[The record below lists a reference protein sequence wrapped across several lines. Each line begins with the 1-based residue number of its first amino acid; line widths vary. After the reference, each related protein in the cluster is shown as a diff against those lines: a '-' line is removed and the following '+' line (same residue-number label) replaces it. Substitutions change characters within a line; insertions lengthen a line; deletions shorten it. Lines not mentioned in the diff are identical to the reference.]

1 VPAYF
6 RNPQREATIAAGR
19 QAGLNVLQVVNEPT
33 AAAIAYG
40 LRTSASGQLVL
51 VYDLGGGT
59 FDVTLLRI
67 EPDEIRVITSDGDYE
82 LGGKDWDDRILDFLG
97 RRFLDEFGLDPLDDR
112 ESLSDLLVRAEE
124 AKRQLTSAASTRI
137 SIVHGGHRGSY
148 ELDRRTFETLTADLM
163 ELTIALTKK
172 VLAEQKFEPTQLDG
186 VLLVGGSTRMPMVHD
201 FVGRY
206 FSRPALMG
214 VNVDEA
220 VALGAALIAGER
232 TASLSGPS
240 APRMALGG
248 RRRTVDVTNH
258 SLGMIALNG
267 DRTAYVNSIILPK
280 NREIPCLQSRPYQ
293 HRTRRHGGTELEIFM
308 TQGESESPAHVTYLG
323 RHVVPD
329 VPPDS
334 KGVTVIDIEYSYDV
348 SGTMQVAARV
358 RASGQPLTVRVEPLP
373 PDIPER
379 FLAPPVLQAA
389 PQHVTAYL
397 AFDLSGSMSGEPL
410 EQAKRAAHQFLQNTD
425 LSHASVGII
434 AFSDSVRTKL
444 KATQNARQ
452 IEAAIE
458 GLEACETGG
467 GNATHPFDEL
477 LGLVGGGD
485 GPRFG
490 VVLADGVWNDQSIA
504 INRAGACKERGID
517 IIAVGFGGADQAFLR
532 AIASFDEAS
541 FYTSLGGLVETFST
555 IAQTL
560 TETAGGGALPPATG
574 RKRGLL
580 GILNRG

>member
-1 VPAYF
+1 
-6 RNPQREATIAAGR
+6 
-19 QAGLNVLQVVNEPT
+19 
-33 AAAIAYG
+33 
-40 LRTSASGQLVL
+40 
-51 VYDLGGGT
+51 
-59 FDVTLLRI
+59 
-67 EPDEIRVITSDGDYE
+67 
-82 LGGKDWDDRILDFLG
+82 
-97 RRFLDEFGLDPLDDR
+97 
-112 ESLSDLLVRAEE
+112 
-124 AKRQLTSAASTRI
+124 
-137 SIVHGGHRGSY
+137 
-148 ELDRRTFETLTADLM
+148 
-163 ELTIALTKK
+163 
-172 VLAEQKFEPTQLDG
+172 
-186 VLLVGGSTRMPMVHD
+186 
-201 FVGRY
+201 
-206 FSRPALMG
+206 
-214 VNVDEA
+214 
-220 VALGAALIAGER
+220 
-232 TASLSGPS
+232 
-240 APRMALGG
+240 
-248 RRRTVDVTNH
+248 
-258 SLGMIALNG
+258 MIALNG